1 MKTNMG
7 TLDRVI
13 RILLSVG
20 IALLYATGIL
30 SGTWASIAGMIAVIF
45 LLTSLIGFCPLYR
58 LVGMT
63 TCKRKT

>member
-7 TLDRVI
+7 TLDRVV

-30 SGTWASIAGMIAVIF
+30 SGTWAIIAGVIAVIF